1 MSDFGARRGQE
12 YVKAGIM
19 RRITCGILA
28 LVACLLLVSCSL
40 PRGAAT
46 KGEVVG
52 ENAIPDDVTM
62 VEVTRTSVVEV
73 AKWPSAGWHG
83 HYHWFSRVNGPGS
96 KIIKPGDRVIL
107 TIWDNQD
114 NSLLLGPGQRSVQV
128 RPVEVSSS
136 GAIFVPYVDEVFVG
150 GLTPEQAREQV
161 QNQMSAIAP
170 SAQVQLEVQSGTRNS
185 IDMVSG
191 VKKPG
196 QVELTGRND
205 SILWA
210 LAQGGGIDPVIQ
222 NPIVRIMR
230 DGQSY
235 EIPADELLK
244 DPKKNVIVRGGD
256 QVIVSENDRFFVALG
271 ASETEKLVYFD
282 RENISVVEAMSS
294 LGGLQD
300 LRANPQGVLLLREY
314 PKSAIKPNGF
324 GPETQYV
331 VFSFNMTTADGLFG
345 AKKFMMQPGD
355 VVMATESALKPA
367 QAVIALLG
375 SLFAINNII
384 N

>member
-1 MSDFGARRGQE
+1 MSVFGARRGQE
-12 YVKAGIM
+12 RVKAGIM

-73 AKWPSAGWHG
+73 AKWPSTGWHG

-196 QVELTGRND
+196 QV
-205 SILWA
+205 
-210 LAQGGGIDPVIQ
+210 
-222 NPIVRIMR
+222 
-230 DGQSY
+230 
-235 EIPADELLK
+235 
-244 DPKKNVIVRGGD
+244 RG
-256 QVIVSENDRFFVALG
+256 
-271 ASETEKLVYFD
+271 
-282 RENISVVEAMSS
+282 
-294 LGGLQD
+294 
-300 LRANPQGVLLLREY
+300 
-314 PKSAIKPNGF
+314 
-324 GPETQYV
+324 
-331 VFSFNMTTADGLFG
+331 
-345 AKKFMMQPGD
+345 
-355 VVMATESALKPA
+355 
-367 QAVIALLG
+367 
-375 SLFAINNII
+375 
-384 N
+384 

>member
-1 MSDFGARRGQE
+1 
-12 YVKAGIM
+12 M

-28 LVACLLLVSCSL
+28 VAACLLLVSCSL

-62 VEVTRTSVVEV
+62 VEVTRASVVDV
-73 AKWPSAGWHG
+73 AKWPKAGWHG
-83 HYHWFSRVNGPGS
+83 HYHWFSRVNGPSS
-96 KIIKPGDRVIL
+96 KIIKPGDSVLL

-114 NSLLLGPGQRSVQV
+114 NSLLLGPGDRSVQV

-136 GAIFVPYVDEVFVG
+136 GSIFVPYVDEVSVG
-150 GLTPEQAREQV
+150 GLTAEQAREQV
-161 QNQMSAIAP
+161 QNRLTPIAP
-170 SAQVQLEVQSGTRNS
+170 SAQVQLEVQSGVRNS
-185 IDMVSG
+185 IDLVSG
-191 VKKPG
+191 VASPG

-210 LAQGGGIDPVIQ
+210 IAQGGGISQGIK
-222 NPIVRIMR
+222 NPIVRLMR
-230 DGQSY
+230 DGNRY
-235 EIPADELLK
+235 EIPADELLR

-256 QVIVSENDRFFVALG
+256 QVIVAEDDRFFVALG
-271 ASETEKLVYFD
+271 ATEAEELVYFH
-282 RENISVVEAMSS
+282 REDITVVEAMSL

-314 PKSAIKPNGF
+314 PKSAIKPGGL
-324 GPETQYV
+324 GPRTPYV
-331 VFSFNMTTADGLFG
+331 VFTFNMTTADGLFG
-345 AKKFMMQPGD
+345 AKNFMVQPGD
-355 VVMATESALKPA
+355 ILMATESALKPA

-375 SLFAINNII
+375 SLFAINNIV